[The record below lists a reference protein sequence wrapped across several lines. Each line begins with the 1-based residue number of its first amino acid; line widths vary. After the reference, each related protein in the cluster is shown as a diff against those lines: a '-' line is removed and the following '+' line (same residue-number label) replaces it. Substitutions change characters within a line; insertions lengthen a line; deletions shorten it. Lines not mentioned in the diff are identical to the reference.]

1 MRAYFTAYGV
11 GLGHATRLVK
21 IATQLK
27 DSGVKIKFSS
37 FGEAARYISMEGYEC
52 LKVPPLE
59 LAWSAEGG
67 FSIKHSIAR
76 LPRLFTNFSKQINTE
91 LNQMIGYNPDIVVSD
106 TRLSSLLTGKLLRI
120 PVVVLLNQIKLLLSP
135 RLRRF
140 KAARLYEKW
149 NGEFLGL
156 MWSVADKILIPD
168 LPPPYTIAE
177 NNIWGTIT
185 PVAKLEYVGFT
196 TPGISVSEEQ
206 MKKVSQTL
214 ELNRTK
220 PIVFVHVSGPRET
233 RIPFIQTALDACR
246 ALRPETQY
254 IISAGTPGGDTT
266 PKKISHSGRYYEWCT
281 VRDEIFA
288 IADVL
293 VLRGGHAV
301 ISQAIQ
307 FGKPIVTIPIDNHG
321 EQLGNSE
328 KVAKIGIGI
337 MLKSSQ
343 SSEITNAIHCI
354 IDNKRYQRKAIEMMA
369 LTEKLN
375 GIDNVVKII
384 RSYLK

>member
-1 MRAYFTAYGV
+1 MLAYFTAYGV

-91 LNQMIGYNPDIVVSD
+91 LNQMIWYNPDIVVSD

-140 KAARLYEKW
+140 RAARLYEKW

-177 NNIWGTIT
+177 NNIW
-185 PVAKLEYVGFT
+185 VY
-196 TPGISVSEEQ
+196 
-206 MKKVSQTL
+206 
-214 ELNRTK
+214 
-220 PIVFVHVSGPRET
+220 
-233 RIPFIQTALDACR
+233 
-246 ALRPETQY
+246 
-254 IISAGTPGGDTT
+254 
-266 PKKISHSGRYYEWCT
+266 HSG
-281 VRDEIFA
+281 
-288 IADVL
+288 
-293 VLRGGHAV
+293 
-301 ISQAIQ
+301 
-307 FGKPIVTIPIDNHG
+307 GKT
-321 EQLGNSE
+321 
-328 KVAKIGIGI
+328 
-337 MLKSSQ
+337 
-343 SSEITNAIHCI
+343 
-354 IDNKRYQRKAIEMMA
+354 
-369 LTEKLN
+369 
-375 GIDNVVKII
+375 
-384 RSYLK
+384 